1 MVETDAIL
9 ERECGMRW
17 DRWAAHRAVRMA
29 ACMAACVVTLG
40 GAGVCLAQTG
50 DAKGDAAAASQPLPL
65 SAYLQNNQYSNASL
79 SPDGKRLAVLAPIG
93 EKRNLVVL
101 DTATLKPLPLTDF
114 HDFDVY
120 WFRWVGPD
128 WLVFSLGRLNAP
140 TGPESGDGGG
150 LYAIKA
156 DGSRK
161 RELSGTARE
170 QVNRRQYVY
179 RGFSFRGSVRGA
191 DSDIYASGNIRAA
204 DTSDLYRINLET
216 GRQELLTPE
225 HPGNVVNWLQDRTG
239 VPRLAVLADKA
250 DQDMPDVEQVRRVM
264 LRDSVDAPW
273 REIARFTGR
282 QRNTWYPITF
292 TDDNQDLIVSYRGQ
306 RDTSA
311 LYRYDV
317 KEGKLAEMLVG
328 HPRYD
333 LGLDDE
339 GSVIS
344 SFYRS
349 GDDRLLGL
357 QFQAETPEDVFFD
370 EGMARLQLRLEKSFP
385 GKKVTVQAT
394 RSDLML
400 VTTYSDRSPYTWYLY
415 DTRKGTLREL
425 LQSNT
430 TLNERSLVAM
440 RPFLLKTRDGLEIPS
455 YYFLPASYQPGQK
468 LPVVV
473 HIHGGPMVRADY
485 WGPNAGFGVR
495 EAQLLASRGYAVVLP
510 NFRITPGFGRKIHHA
525 GLGQYGRKMSEDH
538 EDAALWAVA
547 QGFADPKRIC
557 ISGGSYGGAAALWA
571 TIKSADVFACAVAG
585 MAPSDPQIQNTSL
598 ATDYVYSTSAVEHWK
613 QILGVK
619 GNDWSVADEVAP
631 ARHAD
636 RSRIP
641 LFMYAGAQD
650 SRVPLEQTRLMV
662 RALERAN
669 RPPEVLI
676 IKPDEGHGFGTLQNE
691 VELYTEMLKFLQRH
705 IGVGPTPTSAS
716 ASTPASTSTPA
727 PTAAQ

>member
-1 MVETDAIL
+1 MSL
-9 ERECGMRW
+9 
-17 DRWAAHRAVRMA
+17 DRWAAQRAVRAA
-29 ACMAACVVTLG
+29 ACWAVAGAALAW
-40 GAGVCLAQTG
+40 AGPSWAG
-50 DAKGDAAAASQPLPL
+50 AAAASAQSQPLPV
-65 SAYLQNNQYSNASL
+65 SAYLQNSQYANASL

-101 DTATLKPLPLTDF
+101 DNATLKPLPLTDF
-114 HDFDVY
+114 RDFDVY

-156 DGSRK
+156 DGSRT
-161 RELSGTARE
+161 RVLSGTFRE
-170 QVNRRQYVY
+170 QVNRGQLVY
-179 RGFSFRGSVRGA
+179 RGFSFRGGVQGS
-191 DSDIYASGNIRAA
+191 DTDIYAVGNIRSVDAQ
-204 DTSDLYRINLET
+204 DLYRINLET
-216 GRQELLTPE
+216 GRQELLTPD
-225 HPGNVVNWLQDRTG
+225 HPGEVVQWLQDRKG
-239 VPRLAVLADKA
+239 VPRLVVLADKA
-250 DQDMPDVEQVRRVM
+250 DKDKPYADQGRRVM
-264 LRDSVDAPW
+264 LRDSAEAPW

-282 QRNTWYPITF
+282 QRDTWSPLFF
-292 TDDNQDLIVSYRGQ
+292 TDDNQDLIVSYRGE

-311 LYRYDV
+311 LYRYSVAD
-317 KEGKLAEMLVG
+317 GKLADMLVG

-339 GSVIS
+339 GGVASTM
-344 SFYRS
+344 YRDAS
-349 GDDRLLGL
+349 DRLLGL
-357 QFQAETPEDVFFD
+357 QFEAETPEDVFFD
-370 EGMARLQLRLEKSFP
+370 EGMARLQLKLEKSFP
-385 GKKVTVQAT
+385 GKKVNVQRT

-415 DTRKGTLREL
+415 DSGKGTLREL
-425 LQSNT
+425 VQSNT
-430 TLNERSLVAM
+430 VLGEKSLVAM

-473 HIHGGPMVRADY
+473 HIHGGPMVRADH

-525 GLGQYGRKMSEDH
+525 GFGQYGRKMSEDH

-571 TIKSADVFACAVAG
+571 TIKSADVFACAIAG

-598 ATDYVYSTSAVEHWK
+598 ATDYVYSKSAVEQWK

-619 GNDWSVADEVAP
+619 GDDWSPADEVAP

-641 LFMYAGAQD
+641 LFMYAGARDQ
-650 SRVPLEQTRLMV
+650 RVPVEQTRLMV

-676 IKPDEGHGFGTLQNE
+676 IKPTEGHGFGTLENE
-691 VELYTEMLKFLQRH
+691 VELYTEMLKFLERH
-705 IGVGPTPTSAS
+705 IGVGPTPTDQ
-716 ASTPASTSTPA
+716 PADKP
-727 PTAAQ
+727 